1 MTPSAQP
8 STNDQARDAGLPQPD
23 HWNIAGPHP
32 QEPTWQLPMLKSV
45 TVLHDNHDGVL
56 IDGQWE
62 LTTPQELEELADK
75 LRSAAQWLRHPA
87 DHD

>member
-1 MTPSAQP
+1 M
-8 STNDQARDAGLPQPD
+8 
-23 HWNIAGPHP
+23 
-32 QEPTWQLPMLKSV
+32 